1 MSGDFPKEIQSSSS
15 LVAKHVTLRAWHK
28 LKDITTATTGFTLAR
43 ACLPAIQLT
52 NQRCGIYAGDW
63 DCYKD
68 FSEVFEAIIQ
78 DYHGV
83 SADTR
88 HTSDLNVTKI
98 KGNVNSDVPVISTSI
113 QVGRNI
119 DGFGLSP
126 GVSQEQR
133 LEVEDL
139 VKTSLA
145 QLPGDLAG
153 SYFSLGREVMED
165 KVRKQLA
172 GDGLFFESCSPSQ
185 EAAGMGRDW
194 PEGRG
199 VFCNQEKTFV
209 IWLNQEDHM
218 KVISM
223 ERSNNVKKAFSR
235 LVRGVKALAF
245 YMKEESGREFSVSD
259 KHGYITPCPTR
270 LGTGMRASVLLD
282 LPGFTRDQQGA
293 PYYLQ
298 NIAGRM
304 GLAVQPRTAR
314 GQPYSFTGQYWLE

>member
-1 MSGDFPKEIQSSSS
+1 MSGDFPKEIKSSSS
-15 LVAKHVTLRAWHK
+15 LVAKHVTLGSWHK
-28 LKDITTATTGFTLAR
+28 VKDITTATTGFTLAR

-52 NQRCGIYAGDW
+52 NQKCGIYAGDW

-68 FSEVFEAIIQ
+68 FSEVFDAIIH

-126 GVSQEQR
+126 GISQEQR

-172 GDGLFFESCSPSQ
+172 SDGLCFESCSQSQ

-194 PEGRG
+194 PE
-199 VFCNQEKTFV
+199 VVYFF
-209 IWLNQEDHM
+209 
-218 KVISM
+218 
-223 ERSNNVKKAFSR
+223 
-235 LVRGVKALAF
+235 
-245 YMKEESGREFSVSD
+245 
-259 KHGYITPCPTR
+259 
-270 LGTGMRASVLLD
+270 
-282 LPGFTRDQQGA
+282 
-293 PYYLQ
+293 
-298 NIAGRM
+298 
-304 GLAVQPRTAR
+304 
-314 GQPYSFTGQYWLE
+314 